1 MWRVKEKRILST
13 YNVYPQ
19 RERKV
24 IDCVQEAKTGGDLK
38 KAVVSDQEQ
47 ALRK

>member
-1 MWRVKEKRILST
+1 MWRVKGKRILSA

-19 RERKV
+19 REREV

-38 KAVVSDQEQ
+38 KSSGQ
-47 ALRK
+47 